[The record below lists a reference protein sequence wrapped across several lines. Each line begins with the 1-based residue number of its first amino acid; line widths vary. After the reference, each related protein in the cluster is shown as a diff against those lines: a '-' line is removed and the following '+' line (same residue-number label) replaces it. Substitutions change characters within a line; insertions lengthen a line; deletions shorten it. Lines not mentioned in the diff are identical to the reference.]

1 MGRTKKV
8 EEVSEEVVNTGTANT
23 KSVVDAYIAPVEAPK
38 AKTQRITIT
47 ASYKTKSVEGEITK
61 HRFSGSGD
69 TVLEALNDIKGSD
82 EEIVDEYGAQFPA
95 RINQLVNVTVKRG
108 EYQFDRALAAHNA
121 TAIITNKNVALL
133 NQLFGL

>member
-1 MGRTKKV
+1 MGRTKKEDTKV
-8 EEVSEEVVNTGTANT
+8 NVNSEGTDVIET
-23 KSVVDAYIAPVEAPK
+23 PVAPAEAPK

-69 TVLEALNDIKGSD
+69 TALEALNDIKGSD

-95 RINQLVNVTVKRG
+95 RINQLVNVIVKRG
-108 EYQFDRALAAHNA
+108 DYQFDRALAAHNA

>member
-1 MGRTKKV
+1 MGRKPNV
-8 EEVSEEVVNTGTANT
+8 EKASEVANIVETPEVA
-23 KSVVDAYIAPVEAPK
+23 VEAPK

-69 TVLEALNDIKGSD
+69 TALEALNDIKGSD

-95 RINQLVNVTVKRG
+95 RINQLVNVTAKRG

>member
-1 MGRTKKV
+1 MGRKPKV
-8 EEVSEEVVNTGTANT
+8 EEVSEVANIVET
-23 KSVVDAYIAPVEAPK
+23 PAAAVEAPK

-69 TVLEALNDIKGSD
+69 TALEALNDIKGSD